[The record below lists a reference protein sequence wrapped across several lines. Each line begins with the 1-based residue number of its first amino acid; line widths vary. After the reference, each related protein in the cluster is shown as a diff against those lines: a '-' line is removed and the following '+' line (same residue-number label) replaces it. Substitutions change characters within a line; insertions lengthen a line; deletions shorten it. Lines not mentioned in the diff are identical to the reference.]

1 MGMERHVLT
10 SHITKKTIEPFDDL
24 ILITYQV
31 TEGDKTT
38 KTQVRLPKVLAD
50 LVDED

>member
-1 MGMERHVLT
+1 MGIERYILT
-10 SHITKKTIEPFDDL
+10 SHITKQTIDPFDDL

-31 TEGDKTT
+31 NEGEKTT

-50 LVDED
+50 QVEEK

>member
-1 MGMERHVLT
+1 MT
-10 SHITKKTIEPFDDL
+10 SHITKSTITPFDDL

-50 LVDED
+50 MVDVD